1 MHCRPARSDKVFVV
15 SLLDFL
21 VCFTLSRECQAFQ
34 VQWWHWLT
42 LVDLIKLEHNK
53 ELLNLLCQHCI
64 RAICKKYLQRYLTE
78 SRQNQSRKRWEW
90 IGMDALLQHVFGK
103 SLLPFLLKSS
113 LTIMLP
119 CCSKMDRAL
128 EVSFMWRLLAVCVAA
143 HAAELGGVWKRNK
156 GCCLL
161 YP

>member
-1 MHCRPARSDKVFVV
+1 
-15 SLLDFL
+15 
-21 VCFTLSRECQAFQ
+21 
-34 VQWWHWLT
+34 LT

-53 ELLNLLCQHCI
+53 ELLNLLCQHCF

-90 IGMDALLQHVFGK
+90 IGMDELLQHVFGK

-143 HAAELGGVWKRNK
+143 HAAELGGVWKLNK